1 MGRGP
6 RYSAKASW
14 QKPHGERFYKKG
26 GSSSLP
32 SAPSGAGS
40 GGARLW
46 VKGPVPCR
54 FLGQRP
60 KLTEDAFKLF
70 LYKMST
76 GKSVLM
82 ICLFEAFSKIPDISI
97 DRKIPYRYSK
107 R

>member
-6 RYSAKASW
+6 RYAAKASW

-70 LYKMST
+70 LYKN
-76 GKSVLM
+76 
-82 ICLFEAFSKIPDISI
+82 EY
-97 DRKIPYRYSK
+97 RKIGANDLPFRGIFK
-107 R
+107 NTRLCRKLILL

>member
-60 KLTEDAFKLF
+60 KFHWESF
-70 LYKMST
+70 LAAIK
-76 GKSVLM
+76 
-82 ICLFEAFSKIPDISI
+82 FSGLYFLIDIIPFFVGVHLGQI
-97 DRKIPYRYSK
+97 
-107 R
+107 